1 MLSIAQSVLRHH
13 PGGMAEMNSARLSD
27 VSSSR
32 PIKEVPIR
40 QLSHSATR
48 VRDMRATRK
57 FYEDFLGLPMVT
69 TMIADFDVVTKAPS
83 NYVHC
88 FFQLSDGSAIAF
100 FQFEKGYRDEGPPHS
115 SDPYERHM
123 ALRVDHKSTV
133 DEFAVKADQQGIA
146 HFIVDHDDFYS
157 LYLTDPDG
165 DVVEV
170 TWHKPSLEGLI
181 NCDVASAAL
190 EKWFKGANA

>member
-1 MLSIAQSVLRHH
+1 MS
-13 PGGMAEMNSARLSD
+13 SARLSD
-27 VSSSR
+27 VSSKL
-32 PIKEVPIR
+32 PAKGIAIK

-48 VRDMRATRK
+48 VRDMRATRR

-69 TMIADFDVVTKAPS
+69 TMIANFDVVTKAPS

-100 FQFEKGYRDEGPPHS
+100 FQFEKGYRVDGPPHS

-123 ALRVDHKSTV
+123 ALRVDDKSNV
-133 DEFAVKADQQGIA
+133 DDLAGKAEQRGIA

-170 TWHKPSLEGLI
+170 TWHKPSLDGLI
-181 NCDVASAAL
+181 NADVASATL
-190 EKWFKGANA
+190 EKWFEGANA